1 MVAAVLVIT
10 KTQMDPA
17 QQGKAVAVPAAET
30 ALAAAVVTTLVAA
43 AEPGAAAAAQVVLAL
58 SLSVTRRQNHKGH
71 SWLTLQN

>member
-17 QQGKAVAVPAAET
+17 MLGPVVAVLAAET
-30 ALAAAVVTTLVAA
+30 GPAAAVVTTLVAA
-43 AEPGAAAAAQVVLAL
+43 VEPGAAAAAQVVLAL
-58 SLSVTRRQNHKGH
+58 SLLVTRRQNHKGH